1 MRREREGKMSLDDV
15 LLEFAVAADQ
25 PTPKLLDEFVRRY
38 PDYAEDLT
46 AFSVRFAVQAIR
58 EKAGSGDGQEVSRD
72 DETSVL
78 RAMSSFQNRLYELR
92 QKDVGATASIHDA
105 SADAEDPF
113 DQMKVEGLNRLA
125 HGLHA
130 NRTFALKVRDCA
142 IKEETITSG
151 FSRRVAEVLEVP
163 VEIVMTHLSKPLRGP
178 SAQRFKATEKP
189 AGSGKQDFVAA
200 VRGSGLSQEQQEWL
214 LAL

>member
-1 MRREREGKMSLDDV
+1 MRQEREGKVSLNDV

-25 PTPKLLDEFVRRY
+25 PTPQLLDEFVRRY
-38 PDYAEDLT
+38 PDYAEDLA

-58 EKAGSGDGQEVSRD
+58 EKAGSGEAQEVSRD
-72 DETSVL
+72 DETGVL

-92 QKDVGATASIHDA
+92 QKDAGGTAPIQDA
-105 SADAEDPF
+105 SADAGDLF

-130 NRTFALKVRDCA
+130 NRTFALKIRDCA

-151 FSRRVAEVLEVP
+151 FSRKVAEVLEVP
-163 VEIVMTHLSKPLRGP
+163 VEIVIAHLSKPLRGP
-178 SAQRFKATEKP
+178 NAQRFKATEKP
-189 AGSGKQDFVAA
+189 TASGKQDFVAA